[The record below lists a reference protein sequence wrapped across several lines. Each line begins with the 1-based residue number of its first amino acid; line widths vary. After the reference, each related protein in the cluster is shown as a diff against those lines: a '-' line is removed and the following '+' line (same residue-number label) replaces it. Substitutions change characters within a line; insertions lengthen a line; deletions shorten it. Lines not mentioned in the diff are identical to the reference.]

1 MTNSVKGAAT
11 HSKYTEASE
20 HPHPSSGCWKRIAQL
35 RRAIW
40 RRHHCSDHT
49 NNNTIPISPDVG
61 DCLVQRL
68 KDICFIFIITCINH
82 FYSIELNLFLTWIK
96 GMASVDAISFYYSS
110 CCVKVKMV
118 HVDKVRQN
126 NWLLIIVWL
135 CPWCLRYN
143 YKIMQIMTL
152 KSFWKWQKSEIW
164 YMGSPGNVSNKNATT
179 LTSFQAP
186 PLNLIDFECIYSLH
200 IL

>member
-1 MTNSVKGAAT
+1 MWEIVW
-11 HSKYTEASE
+11 YRD
-20 HPHPSSGCWKRIAQL
+20 W
-35 RRAIW
+35 
-40 RRHHCSDHT
+40 
-49 NNNTIPISPDVG
+49 
-61 DCLVQRL
+61 

-82 FYSIELNLFLTWIK
+82 FYSIELKLFLTWTK
-96 GMASVDAISFYYSS
+96 RMASVDAISLYYSS
-110 CCVKVKMV
+110 CCVKVEMV
-118 HVDKVRQN
+118 HIDKVRQD

-135 CPWCLRYN
+135 CPWCLDYN

-179 LTSFQAP
+179 LTCFQAL

-200 IL
+200 ILQVSNKKNFNPWC